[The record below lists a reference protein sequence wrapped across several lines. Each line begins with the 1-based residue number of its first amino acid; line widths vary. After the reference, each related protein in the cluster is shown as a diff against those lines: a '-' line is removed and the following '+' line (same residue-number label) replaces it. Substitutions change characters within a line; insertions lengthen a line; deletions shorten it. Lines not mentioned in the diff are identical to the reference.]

1 MTLKDKTELP
11 SETFNRIQALIHLLG
26 DEDFEV
32 RKVAREHLIRFGAEA
47 TDILDEVV
55 HTDCEGKTRIQAR
68 TILDQINRQELIQD
82 FHLLSV
88 WNDENIDLERGAY
101 LLAKFAYP
109 KLRQHEISSELDRLA
124 MRVQELI
131 GGRRSPGYV
140 VAKMNTVLFDEACF
154 RGNTESYYSAG
165 NSYLNKVLTRRTGI
179 PITLSLVY
187 ILIAKRLD
195 LPIYGV
201 NMPMHFLCKY
211 DASPE
216 PFYLD
221 AFHQGQVMTRAE
233 CISFLRR
240 SGVGFKESYLR
251 RASNRDILSRMLRNL
266 ILVYYHNEQDSHAAF
281 LKRLLKILR
290 FYAKKQESL

>member
-1 MTLKDKTELP
+1 MKDKTELP
-11 SETFNRIQALIHLLG
+11 SETINRIQALIHLLG
-26 DEDFEV
+26 DEDFEI
-32 RKVAREHLIRFGAEA
+32 RKVAREHLIRIGSKA

-55 HTDCEGKTRIQAR
+55 HTDCDGKTRIQAR
-68 TILDQINRQELIQD
+68 TILDHINRQELIQA
-82 FHLLSV
+82 FHILAV
-88 WNDENIDLERGAY
+88 WNDENIDLEKGAY
-101 LLAKFAYP
+101 LLARFAFP
-109 KLRQHEISSELDRLA
+109 KLEQHEIVSELDRLA
-124 MRVQELI
+124 TRVKDLI
-131 GGRRSPGYV
+131 GRRKNPGYIV
-140 VAKMNTVLFDEACF
+140 TKMNTVLFDEACF
-154 RGNTESYYSAG
+154 RGNTESYYSAE
-165 NSYLNKVLTRRTGI
+165 NSFLNKVLTKRTGI

-187 ILIAKRLD
+187 ILIAKRLN

-233 CISFLRR
+233 CISFLKR
-240 SGVGFKESYLR
+240 SGVGFKESYLE

-266 ILVYYHNEQDSHAAF
+266 ILVYYHNEQDNHAAF

-290 FYAKKQESL
+290 YYAKKQESL